1 MSTGRATRRSTR
13 PRTARRAAARAARKG
28 ADRAERRGRQVPP
41 TVDGFSAA
49 LADRGYDGVAE
60 ALISRHNQRMQRLHE
75 AAEVLQ
81 QCAFPALSGYL
92 PMQLVAQELGAHPG
106 RWPSHSGGTWPDHL
120 AWGLDSVAAA
130 VRLML
135 AIQPVG
141 AAVLSRTQ
149 LERWSSNLR
158 FNSALAQIQGE
169 DTAAWLTRL
178 WTSPGVSLIPRSS
191 SVGALFADLSEVLHG
206 RGPLMPLVWLDVADV
221 TALPTGD
228 QLRLMD
234 TLTDAQL
241 VSLTQLRNCLATAA
255 EEKDWPVL
263 AETAAA
269 IRLIEPAHSW
279 TPDVAATV
287 VPLIPSH
294 FAGLEGQLGA
304 LATGHAKSMHALRHG
319 QDPEYPSETWPLF
332 AFGQQRF
339 RALITARRAFE
350 HERELLGER
359 FGEHGIEELGTE
371 AVLSGEMAAMLAV
384 WLRERNTAPLAA
396 DAFAVC
402 ASALRSA
409 HWLWLEDDDRA
420 MGCLRCVIEQLAR
433 ARTWRVKPERATR
446 IEATQNATPRDWIE
460 GSGWRRL
467 GLMNRAL
474 GEFAHGSTSA
484 DWSLARD
491 ALVALQSDPQD
502 ELARFTGRSHAL
514 SALIFMVS
522 VECSAWVDQF
532 STELGEAY
540 RKVIRIN
547 DDQANRAIE
556 ALMNRAWNARATP
569 LRRERTTS
577 PHDDRGA
584 APGGSGDAS

>member
-1 MSTGRATRRSTR
+1 MGRAGRRPTR
-13 PRTARRAAARAARKG
+13 PRTARRAAARAELKG
-28 ADRAERRGRQVPP
+28 ASRAERRGRRVSP

-49 LADRGYDGVAE
+49 LADRGYRGVAE
-60 ALISRHNQRMQRLHE
+60 ALIARHNQRMQRFRE
-75 AAEVLQ
+75 VGEVLQ
-81 QCAFPALSGYL
+81 QCAFPALTSYL
-92 PMQLVAQELGAHPG
+92 PLQFVAQELGAHPG
-106 RWPSHSGGTWPDHL
+106 RWPSHPGSTWPDHL

-135 AIQPVG
+135 AVQPIG
-141 AAVLSRTQ
+141 ASVLSRTQ
-149 LERWSSNLR
+149 LERWSSNLE
-158 FNSALAQIQGE
+158 FNSALAQAPGE

-178 WTSPGVSLIPRSS
+178 WTSPGVPQTRHSS
-191 SVGALFADLSEVLHG
+191 DVGALFADLSEVLHG
-206 RGPLMPLVWLDVADV
+206 RGPLMPLVWLDAADV

-228 QLRLMD
+228 HLQLMD
-234 TLTDAQL
+234 TFTDAQI
-241 VSLTQLRNCLATAA
+241 VSLSQVRNCLATVA
-255 EEKDWPVL
+255 EEENWPVL

-269 IRLIEPAHSW
+269 VRLIEPAYSW
-279 TPDVAATV
+279 TPDATATIL
-287 VPLIPSH
+287 PLIPSH
-294 FAGLEGQLGA
+294 FALLEGQLGA

-319 QDPEYPSETWPLF
+319 RAPEHPSETWPLF

-339 RALITARRAFE
+339 RALTTAKRAFE
-350 HERELLGER
+350 RERDLLGER
-359 FGEHGIEELGTE
+359 FGERGIEELGTE

-384 WLRERNTAPLAA
+384 WLRESNTEPLAA

-433 ARTWRVKPERATR
+433 ARTWRMKPERAAR
-446 IEATQNATPRDWIE
+446 IESSLNATPRDWIE
-460 GSGWRRL
+460 ASGWRRL

-484 DWSLARD
+484 DWSLARN

-502 ELARFTGRSHAL
+502 ELAQFTGRSHAL

-522 VECSAWVDQF
+522 VECAAWVDQF
-532 STELGEAY
+532 STELGGAY
-540 RKVIRIN
+540 RNVIRIN
-547 DDQANRAIE
+547 GDQANRAIE

-569 LRRERTTS
+569 LRAPRTTS
-577 PHDDRGA
+577 SHDDRGA